1 MSTHN
6 SYQRD
11 AIGRSNPIFSQIRS
25 TVETAFYGNN
35 MTHVPDVATAYELA
49 TQDPGTIKTD
59 LPIYRPTDL
68 GLPEDAKMLV
78 TNTGK
83 VVGRTAQARRILGN
97 PGVDEADMAGRLRQ
111 AIYESRDKK
120 FIKAD
125 VFVGL
130 DQDFIV
136 RAHLAIPNGF
146 ANNLLSYM
154 LNFQP
159 ITKAYQEMF
168 ENSVAYPEGDIY
180 IYADPTYHDPDYPD
194 GLALFDPEHNVAA
207 ILGMSYF
214 GELKK
219 STLTLAWSIAH
230 RHGYV
235 ACHGGLKAF
244 HFKDKQDQ
252 VFAMF
257 GLSGSGKSTLTHNK
271 HGYKYDITVLHDDAF
286 VINRKS
292 GQSVALEPSYFD
304 KTNDY
309 PMTSDET
316 KYFMTVQNVGVTL
329 DDQQRKVLVTEDLR
343 NGNGRTIKSR
353 YASTNRVDKENAPIN
368 AIFWIMKDDSLPP
381 VIKVDDAT
389 LAATFGV
396 TLATKRSTA
405 ENLIGNV
412 DRNALVI
419 EPFANPFR
427 VYPLSQDYHDFKA
440 LFEERHL
447 DCYLLNTGY
456 FGDKKV
462 PKEITLGALE
472 AVVNDTAEWESFAG
486 LDHMQALKLDDFPI
500 AADDPAYRKLVA
512 DRLEIRSNF
521 VDHYQHSN
529 DDRLPQ
535 EVTDVLVKLQRQLTE
550 QPAKP

>member
-405 ENLIGNV
+405 ENLIGDV

-486 LDHMQALKLDDFPI
+486 LDHMQALKLADFPI

>member
-1 MSTHN
+1 MSTKN
-6 SYQRD
+6 SYQL
-11 AIGRSNPIFSQIRS
+11 AEIGRQNPIFSQIRS
-25 TVETAFYGNN
+25 TVETAFYANN
-35 MTHVPDVATAYELA
+35 MTHVANVATAYELA
-49 TQDPGTIKTD
+49 TQDPGTVVTD

-68 GLPEDAKMLV
+68 GLPSDAKMLV
-78 TNTGK
+78 ANTGK

-111 AIYESRDKK
+111 AIYAGHQRK
-120 FIKAD
+120 FIKTD

-130 DQDFIV
+130 DEDFIV
-136 RAHLAIPNGF
+136 RAHLAVPEGF

-159 ITKAYQEMF
+159 ITEAYQKMF
-168 ENSVAYPEGDIY
+168 NQSTAYPEGDIY

-207 ILGMSYF
+207 ILGLSYF

-244 HFKDKQDQ
+244 HFDDRQDQ

-257 GLSGSGKSTLTHNK
+257 GLSGSGKSTLTHAK

-286 VINRKS
+286 VINRHDGS
-292 GQSVALEPSYFD
+292 SVALEPSYFD

-309 PMTSDET
+309 PMTSNEP
-316 KYFMTVQNVGVTL
+316 KYFMTVQNVGVTR
-329 DDQQRKVLVTEDLR
+329 DDQGRKVLVTEDLR

-381 VIKVDDAT
+381 VIKVDDPV

-396 TLATKRSTA
+396 TLATKRSSA
-405 ENLIGNV
+405 ENLVGNV

-427 VYPLSQDYHDFKA
+427 VYPLSEDYHDFKA
-440 LFEERHL
+440 LFEERHV

-456 FGDKKV
+456 FGKHKV
-462 PKEITLGALE
+462 PKETTLGSLE
-472 AVVNDTAEWESFAG
+472 AIVNKTAEWESFGG
-486 LDHMQALKLDDFPI
+486 LDHMQNLKLADFPVDY
-500 AADDPAYRKLVA
+500 ADQDYRQLVA
-512 DRLEIRSNF
+512 SRMDIRAHF
-521 VDHYQHSN
+521 VDQYQHSHN
-529 DDRLPQ
+529 DHLPH
-535 EVTDVLVKLQRQLTE
+535 EIHDILAKLQQQLTGST
-550 QPAKP
+550 K

>member
-1 MSTHN
+1 MSTKN
-6 SYQRD
+6 SYPLAD
-11 AIGRSNPIFSQIRS
+11 IGRSNPIFSQIRS

-35 MTHVPDVATAYELA
+35 MTHITDVATAYKLA
-49 TQDPGTIKTD
+49 TQDPGTVKTD

-78 TNTGK
+78 ANTGK

-97 PGVDEADMAGRLRQ
+97 AGVDEADMAGRLRQ
-111 AIYESRDKK
+111 AIYASRQQQ
-120 FIKAD
+120 FIKTD

-130 DQDFIV
+130 DEDFIV
-136 RAHLAIPNGF
+136 QAHLAVPEGF

-159 ITKAYQEMF
+159 LTAAYKKMF
-168 ENSVAYPEGDIY
+168 ADSVAYPEGDIY

-194 GLALFDPEHNVAA
+194 GLAIFDPKHNAAA

-235 ACHGGLKAF
+235 SCHGGLKAF

-257 GLSGSGKSTLTHNK
+257 GLSGSGKSTLTHAK

-286 VINRKS
+286 VINRKT
-292 GQSVALEPSYFD
+292 GRSVALEPSYFD

-309 PMTSDET
+309 PMTSNET

-329 DDQQRKVLVTEDLR
+329 DANNRKVLVTEDLR

-381 VIKVDDAT
+381 VIKVDDPV

-405 ENLIGNV
+405 ENIIGDV
-412 DRNALVI
+412 DRDALVI

-427 VYPLSQDYHDFKA
+427 VYPLSEDYHDFKA
-440 LFEERHL
+440 LLEEQHL
-447 DCYLLNTGY
+447 DCYLLNTGF
-456 FGDKKV
+456 FGDKKI

-472 AVVNDTAEWESFAG
+472 AIVNESTEWESFAG
-486 LDHMQALKLDDFPI
+486 LDHMQNLKLADFPV
-500 AADDPAYRKLVA
+500 DYDNRDYRKLVA
-512 DRLEIRSNF
+512 ARLAIRANF
-521 VDHYQHSN
+521 VDQYQHSN
-529 DDRLPQ
+529 NDQLPH
-535 EVTDVLVKLQRQLTE
+535 EITDVLMKLHKQLL
-550 QPAKP
+550 Q

>member
-1 MSTHN
+1 MSTKN
-6 SYQRD
+6 SYLLAD
-11 AIGRSNPIFSQIRS
+11 IGRSNPIFSQIRS

-35 MTHVPDVATAYELA
+35 MTHITDVATAYKLA
-49 TQDPGTIKTD
+49 TQDPGTVKTD

-78 TNTGK
+78 ANTGK

-97 PGVDEADMAGRLRQ
+97 AGVDEADMAGRLRQ
-111 AIYESRDKK
+111 AIYASRQQQ
-120 FIKAD
+120 FIKTD

-130 DQDFIV
+130 DEDFIV
-136 RAHLAIPNGF
+136 QAHLAVPEGF

-159 ITKAYQEMF
+159 LTAAYKKMF
-168 ENSVAYPEGDIY
+168 ADSVAYPEGDIY

-194 GLALFDPEHNVAA
+194 GLAIFDPKHNAAA

-235 ACHGGLKAF
+235 SCHGGLKAF

-257 GLSGSGKSTLTHNK
+257 GLSGSGKSTLTHAK

-286 VINRKS
+286 VINRKT
-292 GQSVALEPSYFD
+292 GRSVALEPSYFD

-309 PMTSDET
+309 PMTSNET

-329 DDQQRKVLVTEDLR
+329 DANNRKVLVTEDLR

-381 VIKVDDAT
+381 VIKVDDPV

-405 ENLIGNV
+405 ENIIGDV
-412 DRNALVI
+412 DRDALVI

-427 VYPLSQDYHDFKA
+427 VYPLSEDYHDFKA
-440 LFEERHL
+440 LLEEQHL
-447 DCYLLNTGY
+447 DCYLLNTGF
-456 FGDKKV
+456 FGDKKI

-472 AVVNDTAEWESFAG
+472 AIVNESTEWESFAG
-486 LDHMQALKLDDFPI
+486 LDHMQNLKLADFPV
-500 AADDPAYRKLVA
+500 DYDNRDYRKLVA
-512 DRLEIRSNF
+512 ARLAIRANF
-521 VDHYQHSN
+521 VDQYQHSN
-529 DDRLPQ
+529 NDQLPH
-535 EVTDVLVKLQRQLTE
+535 EITDILMKLHKQLL
-550 QPAKP
+550 Q

>member
-1 MSTHN
+1 MSTKN
-6 SYQRD
+6 AYQLAD
-11 AIGRSNPIFSQIRS
+11 IGRSNPIFSQIRS

-35 MTHVPDVATAYELA
+35 MTHVPNVATAYELA
-49 TQDPGTIKTD
+49 TQDPGTVKTD

-68 GLPEDAKMLV
+68 GLPADATMLV
-78 TNTGK
+78 ANTGK
-83 VVGRTAQARRILGN
+83 VVGRTAQARRILGDA
-97 PGVDEADMAGRLRQ
+97 GVDEADMAGRLRQ
-111 AIYESRDKK
+111 AVYDGHQRK
-120 FIKAD
+120 FIKTD

-130 DQDFIV
+130 DEDFIV
-136 RAHLAIPNGF
+136 RAHLAIPEGF

-168 ENSVAYPEGDIY
+168 KNSVVYPEGDIY

-194 GLALFDPEHNVAA
+194 GLALFDPKHNAAA

-244 HFKDKQDQ
+244 HFQDKQDQ

-257 GLSGSGKSTLTHNK
+257 GLSGSGKSTLTHAK

-286 VINRKS
+286 VINRKNGS
-292 GQSVALEPSYFD
+292 SVALEPSYFD

-329 DDQQRKVLVTEDLR
+329 DANDRKVLVTEDLR

-381 VIKVDDAT
+381 VIKVDDPV

-405 ENLIGNV
+405 ENIIGNV

-427 VYPLSQDYHDFKA
+427 VYPLSEDYHDFKA

-447 DCYLLNTGY
+447 DCYLLNTGF
-456 FGDKKV
+456 FGDKKI

-472 AVVNDTAEWESFAG
+472 AIVNGTTEWESFAG
-486 LDHMQALKLDDFPI
+486 LDHMQNLKLADFPV
-500 AADDPAYRKLVA
+500 DYTDSDYRKLVA
-512 DRLEIRSNF
+512 TRLDIRANF
-521 VDHYQHSN
+521 VDQYQHSHN
-529 DDRLPQ
+529 DRLPH
-535 EVTDVLVKLQRQLTE
+535 EITDILVKLHKQLIA